1 MAIIETI
8 RDVLKNAQLEAEF
21 ADDLCDQIDEA
32 LRAEYGGQKVYVGA
46 KTAVDPMAVKR
57 MFNGHNIEEVKR
69 EFGISRS
76 HIYRLINE
84 T

>member
-1 MAIIETI
+1 MALIETI
-8 RDVLKNAQLEAEF
+8 REVLRKAELEAEF

-46 KTAVDPMAVKR
+46 KTAVDPLAVKK
-57 MFNGHNIEEVKR
+57 MFNGHNIEDVKR